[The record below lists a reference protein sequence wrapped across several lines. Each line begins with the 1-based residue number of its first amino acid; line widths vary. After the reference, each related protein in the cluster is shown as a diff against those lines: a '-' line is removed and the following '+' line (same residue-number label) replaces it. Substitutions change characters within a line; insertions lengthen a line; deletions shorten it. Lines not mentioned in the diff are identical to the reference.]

1 MEATKK
7 KMGRPVIGKP
17 KTVEIKTR
25 IDEDL
30 EKKVQIYC
38 EEKKITRSD
47 FLRNAIN
54 RELNKKQDIADRPKL
69 TIPYQLKK
77 FSSYEILYHK
87 KKLLSIQYFE
97 RSKIMK
103 KLAIRDSIT
112 SLELVE
118 EINKF
123 RKKENNKKELRHD
136 NLLQIIRDEFEEE
149 INVLEIQE
157 VKYKDK
163 KGELRP
169 MFSLTLNQAKQVL
182 MRESKYVRRAMIHYI
197 EKLEQ
202 ALIKS
207 VNKEIE
213 LDNPRLQYEELII
226 EQVKGFLTKDGKK
239 YELGVLA
246 VSARQLWTKLEVKT
260 YFTDWIKRRLE
271 RYNYQEDI
279 DYIWYGDDYA
289 LTLDMASELSLI
301 ENTEIGRKL
310 RSYIVNYE
318 REYKK
323 DEYEKQEELNDR
335 IAMLEKIVLIPN
347 SKNSTLT
354 KDYTSI
360 ENMNGNLKTI
370 NYINDLIKEDFK
382 AIQKIFNKIVSKEAE
397 KALYIRQLENI
408 VNSKI

>member
-1 MEATKK
+1 M
-7 KMGRPVIGKP
+7 
-17 KTVEIKTR
+17 
-25 IDEDL
+25 
-30 EKKVQIYC
+30 
-38 EEKKITRSD
+38 KKI
-47 FLRNAIN
+47 
-54 RELNKKQDIADRPKL
+54 
-69 TIPYQLKK
+69 
-77 FSSYEILYHK
+77 
-87 KKLLSIQYFE
+87 SI
-97 RSKIMK
+97 K
-103 KLAIRDSIT
+103 DNIT

-123 RKKENNKKELRHD
+123 RKEENNKNKLLHK
-136 NLLQIIRDEFEEE
+136 NLLTIIRDEFEEE
-149 INVLEIQE
+149 ISQLKIQPSTYMSSRGKE
-157 VKYKDK
+157 YP
-163 KGELRP
+163 L
-169 MFSLTLNQAKQVL
+169 FILTLNQAKQVL

-213 LDNPRLQYEELII
+213 LDNPRLYYEELII

>member
-1 MEATKK
+1 M
-7 KMGRPVIGKP
+7 
-17 KTVEIKTR
+17 
-25 IDEDL
+25 
-30 EKKVQIYC
+30 
-38 EEKKITRSD
+38 KKI
-47 FLRNAIN
+47 
-54 RELNKKQDIADRPKL
+54 
-69 TIPYQLKK
+69 
-77 FSSYEILYHK
+77 
-87 KKLLSIQYFE
+87 SI
-97 RSKIMK
+97 K
-103 KLAIRDSIT
+103 DSIT

-123 RKKENNKKELRHD
+123 RKEENNKNKLLHK
-136 NLLQIIRDEFEEE
+136 NLLTIIRDEFEEE
-149 INVLEIQE
+149 ISQLKIQPSTYISSRGKE
-157 VKYKDK
+157 YP
-163 KGELRP
+163 L
-169 MFSLTLNQAKQVL
+169 FILTLNQAKQVL

-213 LDNPRLQYEELII
+213 LDNPRLYYEELII

>member
-1 MEATKK
+1 M
-7 KMGRPVIGKP
+7 
-17 KTVEIKTR
+17 
-25 IDEDL
+25 
-30 EKKVQIYC
+30 
-38 EEKKITRSD
+38 KKI
-47 FLRNAIN
+47 
-54 RELNKKQDIADRPKL
+54 
-69 TIPYQLKK
+69 
-77 FSSYEILYHK
+77 
-87 KKLLSIQYFE
+87 SI
-97 RSKIMK
+97 K
-103 KLAIRDSIT
+103 DSIT

-123 RKKENNKKELRHD
+123 RKEENNKNKLLHK
-136 NLLQIIRDEFEEE
+136 NLLTIIRDEFEEE
-149 INVLEIQE
+149 ISQLKIQPSTYISSRGKE
-157 VKYKDK
+157 YP
-163 KGELRP
+163 L
-169 MFSLTLNQAKQVL
+169 FILTLNQAKQVL

-213 LDNPRLQYEELII
+213 LDNPRLYYEELII

-310 RSYIVNYE
+310 RSYIVN
-318 REYKK
+318 
-323 DEYEKQEELNDR
+323 
-335 IAMLEKIVLIPN
+335 
-347 SKNSTLT
+347 
-354 KDYTSI
+354 
-360 ENMNGNLKTI
+360 
-370 NYINDLIKEDFK
+370 
-382 AIQKIFNKIVSKEAE
+382 
-397 KALYIRQLENI
+397 
-408 VNSKI
+408 

>member
-1 MEATKK
+1 MKNVIKK
-7 KMGRPVIGKP
+7 
-17 KTVEIKTR
+17 
-25 IDEDL
+25 D
-30 EKKVQIYC
+30 
-38 EEKKITRSD
+38 
-47 FLRNAIN
+47 N
-54 RELNKKQDIADRPKL
+54 
-69 TIPYQLKK
+69 
-77 FSSYEILYHK
+77 
-87 KKLLSIQYFE
+87 
-97 RSKIMK
+97 
-103 KLAIRDSIT
+103 IT

-118 EINKF
+118 QINNF
-123 RKKENNKKELRHD
+123 RKKEGNKSEFLHK
-136 NLLQIIRDEFEEE
+136 NLLTIIRDEFDEE
-149 INVLEIQE
+149 ITELKIQPSE
-157 VKYKDK
+157 YKDK
-163 KGELRP
+163 TGRKLP
-169 MFSLTLNQAKQVL
+169 MFILTLNQAKQVL
-182 MRESKYVRRAMIHYI
+182 MRESKFVRRAMIHYI

-213 LDNPRLQYEELII
+213 LDNPRLYYEELII

-239 YELGVLA
+239 YELGILA

>member
-1 MEATKK
+1 
-7 KMGRPVIGKP
+7 
-17 KTVEIKTR
+17 
-25 IDEDL
+25 
-30 EKKVQIYC
+30 
-38 EEKKITRSD
+38 
-47 FLRNAIN
+47 
-54 RELNKKQDIADRPKL
+54 
-69 TIPYQLKK
+69 
-77 FSSYEILYHK
+77 
-87 KKLLSIQYFE
+87 
-97 RSKIMK
+97 MK

-123 RKKENNKKELRHD
+123 RKEENNKNKLLHK
-136 NLLQIIRDEFEEE
+136 NLLTIIRDEFEEE
-149 INVLEIQE
+149 ISQLKIQPSTYISSRGKE
-157 VKYKDK
+157 YP
-163 KGELRP
+163 L
-169 MFSLTLNQAKQVL
+169 FILTLNQAKQVL

-213 LDNPRLQYEELII
+213 LDNPRLYYEELII

>member
-1 MEATKK
+1 
-7 KMGRPVIGKP
+7 
-17 KTVEIKTR
+17 
-25 IDEDL
+25 
-30 EKKVQIYC
+30 
-38 EEKKITRSD
+38 
-47 FLRNAIN
+47 
-54 RELNKKQDIADRPKL
+54 
-69 TIPYQLKK
+69 
-77 FSSYEILYHK
+77 
-87 KKLLSIQYFE
+87 
-97 RSKIMK
+97 MK
-103 KLAIRDSIT
+103 KLAIKDSIS

-123 RKKENNKKELRHD
+123 REEEKNKNKLGHND
-136 NLLQIIRDEFEEE
+136 LLKIIRDEFEKE
-149 INVLEIQE
+149 ISLGKISQST
-157 VKYKDK
+157 YKSSR
-163 KGELRP
+163 GREYPL
-169 MFSLTLNQAKQVL
+169 FILTLNQAKQVL
-182 MRESKYVRRAMIHYI
+182 MRESKFVRRAMIHYI

-213 LDNPRLQYEELII
+213 LDNPRLYYEELII

>member
-1 MEATKK
+1 
-7 KMGRPVIGKP
+7 
-17 KTVEIKTR
+17 
-25 IDEDL
+25 
-30 EKKVQIYC
+30 
-38 EEKKITRSD
+38 
-47 FLRNAIN
+47 
-54 RELNKKQDIADRPKL
+54 
-69 TIPYQLKK
+69 
-77 FSSYEILYHK
+77 
-87 KKLLSIQYFE
+87 
-97 RSKIMK
+97 MK
-103 KLAIRDSIT
+103 KLAIKDSIT

-123 RKKENNKKELRHD
+123 REEEKNKSKLGHND
-136 NLLQIIRDEFEEE
+136 LLKIIKDEFEEE
-149 INVLEIQE
+149 IRLGKISQSFQQ
-157 VKYKDK
+157 VKMPNGGTRKQ
-163 KGELRP
+163 P
-169 MFSLTLNQAKQVL
+169 MFILTLNQSKQVL

-213 LDNPRLQYEELII
+213 LDNPRLYYEELII

-246 VSARQLWTKLEVKT
+246 VSARQLWTKLEIKT

-323 DEYEKQEELNDR
+323 DEYEKQEELNER